1 MEDRLVRRGL
11 PSPEPVPSCYVTA
24 MGAIARL
31 EIHLQTMRRVLLGYS
46 GGVDSAVLAV
56 CGARALGS
64 DGFLAVIGR
73 SPSYPEVQYRQ
84 AVSLA
89 QANAVPVLEVV
100 TGELDDPDYRSNQA
114 DRCFHCK
121 KELWSGL
128 QEVAAARGFPTII
141 DGTNADDLGEHR
153 PGLAAGAMA
162 GVRSPLAELGLTKAQ
177 VREMAKELHL
187 PIWDAPA
194 APCLASRIAYGTTV
208 TVERLRQVELAE
220 DAVRSLG
227 LEGNLRVRHRG
238 SEASVEVDPDR
249 TEWLQARW
257 AAVEALV
264 LAQGFERVTLNPL
277 GYRRG
282 ALLSE
287 LPVVPG

>member
-1 MEDRLVRRGL
+1 
-11 PSPEPVPSCYVTA
+11 
-24 MGAIARL
+24 MGSIARL
-31 EIHLQTMRRVLLGYS
+31 EIQFQTMSRVLLGYS

-56 CGARALGS
+56 CGARVLGPG
-64 DGFLAVIGR
+64 DFLAVIGR
-73 SPSYPEVQYRQ
+73 SPSYPEVQYQQ

-89 QANAVPVLEVV
+89 REYGVPLLEVD
-100 TGELDDPDYRSNQA
+100 TSELDDPDYRSNQA

-128 QEVAAARGFPTII
+128 QEVAAARGFSTII

-153 PGLAAGAMA
+153 PGIAAGAAA
-162 GVRSPLAELGLTKAQ
+162 GIRSPLAELGVTKAQ
-177 VREMAKELHL
+177 VREIARELGL

-194 APCLASRIAYGTTV
+194 APCLASRISYGMPV

-220 DAVRSLG
+220 EAVRSLG
-227 LEGNLRVRHRG
+227 VRGNLRVRHRG
-238 SEASVEVDPDR
+238 GEASIEVDPDWAA
-249 TEWLQARW
+249 WLQARW
-257 AAVEALV
+257 TDIEALV
-264 LAQGFERVTLNPL
+264 LGQGFERVTLDPR

-282 ALLSE
+282 ALASE

>member
-1 MEDRLVRRGL
+1 
-11 PSPEPVPSCYVTA
+11 

-56 CGARALGS
+56 CGVRALGRE
-64 DGFLAVIGR
+64 GFLAVIGR
-73 SPSYPEVQYRQ
+73 SPSYPGVQYRQ

-89 QANAVPVLEVV
+89 QANAVPVLEIN
-100 TGELDDPDYRSNQA
+100 TGELDDPDYRANQS

-121 KELWSGL
+121 KELWAGL
-128 QEVAAARGFPTII
+128 QEVAAARGFSTII

-153 PGLAAGAMA
+153 PGLAAGATA
-162 GVRSPLAELGLTKAQ
+162 GIRSPLAELGLTKTQ
-177 VREMAKELHL
+177 VREMAKELRL
-187 PIWDAPA
+187 PTWDAPA

-227 LEGNLRVRHRG
+227 LKGNLRVRHRG
-238 SEASVEVDPDR
+238 SEASVEVDPDWA
-249 TEWLQARW
+249 EWLRARW
-257 AAVEALV
+257 DAVEARI
-264 LAQGFERVTLNPL
+264 LAQGFDRVTFNPL

-287 LPVVPG
+287 LPVLPG

>member
-1 MEDRLVRRGL
+1 
-11 PSPEPVPSCYVTA
+11 

-31 EIHLQTMRRVLLGYS
+31 EIHLQTMSRVLLGYS

-64 DGFLAVIGR
+64 EGFLAVIGR

-89 QANAVPVLEVV
+89 RRNGVSVLEVA
-100 TGELDDPDYRSNQA
+100 TGELDDPAYRSNHA

-121 KELWSGL
+121 KELWAGL
-128 QEVAAARGFPTII
+128 QEVAAARGFSTII

-162 GVRSPLAELGLTKAQ
+162 GIRSPLAELGLTKAQ
-177 VREMAKELHL
+177 VREMARELDL
-187 PIWDAPA
+187 PVWDAPA
-194 APCLASRIAYGTTV
+194 APCLASRIVYGMPV
-208 TVERLRQVELAE
+208 TVERLRQVERAE

-227 LEGNLRVRHRG
+227 VGGNLRVRHRG
-238 SEASVEVDPDR
+238 SEASVEVDPDWAD
-249 TEWLQARW
+249 WLQGRW

-264 LAQGFERVTLNPL
+264 LAQGFERVTLDPL

-282 ALLSE
+282 ALVSE
-287 LPVVPG
+287 LPVVRG